1 MSGMEHFKS
10 SLAFYLLFFNA
21 SFLCWYFVNLFI
33 HSSVIVSE
41 PNKLIAGGEVIFT
54 AMIALFAF
62 ERLLN
67 FGKVRKGNG

>member
-1 MSGMEHFKS
+1 MEHFKS

-33 HSSVIVSE
+33 HSSVVVNE
-41 PNKLIAGGEVIFT
+41 PNRLIAGGEVIFT
-54 AMIALFAF
+54 AMIVLFAL

-67 FGKVRKGNG
+67 FGKARKKDG